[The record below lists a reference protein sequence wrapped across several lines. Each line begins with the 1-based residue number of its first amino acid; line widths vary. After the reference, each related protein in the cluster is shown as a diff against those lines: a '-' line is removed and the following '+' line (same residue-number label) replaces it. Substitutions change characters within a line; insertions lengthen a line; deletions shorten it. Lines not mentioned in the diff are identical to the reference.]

1 MIALPPGS
9 MANGGGENGERRL
22 PKVDFS
28 SGASFESLNHVIDLF
43 DNQDRHEFDDQMAL
57 EVHSMKEHLFTL
69 LGKIQECFYLSLV
82 TIYSYLSFTIL
93 IFFLIYNLNTIF

>member
-9 MANGGGENGERRL
+9 MGNGGGENGERRSL

-28 SGASFESLNHVIDLF
+28 SGASFESLNQVIELF

-69 LGKIQECFYLSLV
+69 LGKIQVF
-82 TIYSYLSFTIL
+82 SFIS
-93 IFFLIYNLNTIF
+93 IFS